1 MFKIVA
7 TDVKTNEK
15 WEIKNENTRDY
26 FHSELVAHVRVLQ
39 FKETDQKLGRVR
51 DYKVVTA

>member
-15 WEIKNENTRDY
+15 WEIKNENTHDF

-39 FKETDQKLGRVR
+39 FKETDQKLGR
-51 DYKVVTA
+51 